1 MTIEELR
8 STFEYQLLTKRQR
21 GYVEHFI
28 LSRDS
33 VASARIAYNPR
44 KQSTLYTISK
54 QNRRNIRIQACIA
67 RYDASSKNGVLRLLK
82 EAVLGKRKLSRR
94 ERISSQ
100 PSVAATVQCTLPT
113 AGVCTASDR
122 SAQLLRGLKRKPPFA
137 SGYGGEGLTRFP
149 NYRED
154 RANASTL

>member
-8 STFEYQLLTKRQR
+8 STFEYRLLTKMQR

-44 KQSTLYTISK
+44 TRSTLYTISK

-67 RYDASSKNGVLRLLK
+67 RYDASSKNGGLASSKKLCWESASCRRKNRLW
-82 EAVLGKRKLSRR
+82 EMCRFRGRSRM
-94 ERISSQ
+94 
-100 PSVAATVQCTLPT
+100 
-113 AGVCTASDR
+113 
-122 SAQLLRGLKRKPPFA
+122 
-137 SGYGGEGLTRFP
+137 
-149 NYRED
+149 
-154 RANASTL
+154 

>member
-8 STFEYQLLTKRQR
+8 STFEYRLLTKMQR

-44 KQSTLYTISK
+44 TRSTLYTIFK

-67 RYDASSKNGVLRLLK
+67 RYDANSKNGVLRLLK
-82 EAVLGKRKLSRR
+82 EAALGKRKMSRR
-94 ERISSQ
+94 
-100 PSVAATVQCTLPT
+100 V
-113 AGVCTASDR
+113 
-122 SAQLLRGLKRKPPFA
+122 
-137 SGYGGEGLTRFP
+137 
-149 NYRED
+149 RED
-154 RANASTL
+154 LKFIVRHQAREGERPVLTDEEKVMLFEPEKIQ